1 MTDLAKA
8 PTRRSG
14 ASQYVTIRLGGQL
27 LGLPI
32 EKVQDVFIPDN
43 FTPVPLARGQIAGVL
58 NLRGR
63 IVTVIDLNRI
73 LGVDA
78 VNVSIAERPAVGVT
92 YANESYGLLTDTVGE
107 VVTLPNEEREA
118 NPMNLDASWADI
130 SLGTFRLERE
140 LLVILNVDA
149 LIEGLLRKDA
159 A

>member
-1 MTDLAKA
+1 MNETSKKRM
-8 PTRRSG
+8 RRSSS
-14 ASQYVTIRLGGQL
+14 SQYVTVRLGGQMF
-27 LGLPI
+27 GLPI
-32 EKVQDVFIPDN
+32 SKVQDVFIPDN
-43 FTPVPLARGQIAGVL
+43 FTPVPLAQGQIAGIL

-78 VNVSIAERPAVGVT
+78 VNQTIAERSAVGVT

-107 VVTLPNEEREA
+107 VVTLVDEDREA
-118 NPMNLDASWADI
+118 NPINLNASWADI
-130 SLGTFRLERE
+130 SLGTFRLESE

>member
-1 MTDLAKA
+1 MSHASKKQ
-8 PTRRSG
+8 TRRATS
-14 ASQYVTIRLGGQL
+14 SQYVTVRLGGQMF
-27 LGLPI
+27 GLPI

-43 FTPVPLARGQIAGVL
+43 FTPVPLARDQIAGVL

-63 IVTVIDLNRI
+63 IVTAIDLNRI

-78 VNVSIAERPAVGVT
+78 VNQTIAERSAVGVS

-107 VVTLPNEEREA
+107 VITLADEDREA
-118 NPMNLDASWADI
+118 NPINLNSSWSDI
-130 SLGTFRLERE
+130 SLGTFRLENE